1 MPQNTTCRVPVN
13 TKSALRDGLDVTG
26 KNGLLPFPLPPN
38 MSKVICINPLIKIT
52 IQSKALFPIALHCAT
67 MPNSAS
73 DRQTMPQTYN
83 RMKLIGSLPLNDGR
97 MTGSP
102 YFRKSRR
109 HTIKLAVYT
118 ACKIAG
124 MQESKFVRLP
134 ESVNACCPTIRLA

>member
-1 MPQNTTCRVPVN
+1 MACCR
-13 TKSALRDGLDVTG
+13 SRY
-26 KNGLLPFPLPPN
+26 LPICQ
-38 MSKVICINPLIKIT
+38 KVICINPLIKIT

-124 MQESKFVRLP
+124 MQESKFVLTAGKRERLLP
-134 ESVNACCPTIRLA
+134 NYPARLIAGIG